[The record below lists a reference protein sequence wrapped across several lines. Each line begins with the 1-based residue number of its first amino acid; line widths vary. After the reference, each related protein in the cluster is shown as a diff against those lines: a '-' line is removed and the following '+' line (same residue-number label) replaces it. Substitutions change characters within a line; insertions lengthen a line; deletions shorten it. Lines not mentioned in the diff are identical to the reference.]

1 MKQFEAIRDSGLFSG
16 WTLAIAV
23 GVLFLVCVA
32 IGKREKPQLRGSGK
46 FAGTARIIRK
56 YGDWSRLPLSFFAVL
71 LIYAVL
77 VPLAAAVLYSIWGW
91 DGFTGRIWM
100 TTILVELFPIAIA
113 LYIALFLDRFK
124 KINRYP
130 FGQIRYL
137 GFRVTLWLPEKDRF
151 EHIKIQ
157 GRAGVGKTT
166 GFMFPGLIS
175 DAAGE
180 CSAVALD
187 VKSPEL
193 FETVAGAWCA
203 RGKKVILWDPYHSDC
218 IGFEPLGAAGQNA
231 LSRIEESVYGKRDT
245 KADAQS
251 TFFDDQERRL
261 FRLCCQLV
269 QSYKDPAQCNLPMVH
284 QLALRGSPAIEAA
297 VTYCRNPLLQ
307 EEFNHLFHN
316 RQRVPDLIGG
326 MLNKL
331 DMFSDPKIAAA
342 FSRPDLDLDILLR
355 EPTLLIIASPQSNPK
370 SRLGA
375 AILLRSVMLK
385 IFERPTRGEGL
396 PIFFYLDEFYN
407 LHLPEMPDFVN
418 TARSTRTGVI
428 TFLQTHEQLYQY
440 QRHEIGSLSINQKLQ
455 IYLQGCDIAHCKELS
470 ERLGKTLIKDKRV
483 SRSRGRRSQ
492 TVSYLEVPLMTAD
505 SIQMLPNDV
514 ALCFSSDL
522 RPFLVKRLFSY
533 KSAEFKRGTCLPA
546 SAYRPCT
553 EPLSTPS
560 YKDLDLPG
568 PESFTPSNASSPGL
582 PGAPGGKDVP
592 GW

>member
-1 MKQFEAIRDSGLFSG
+1 MKQFEAIRDSGIF
-16 WTLAIAV
+16 WIAV
-23 GVLFLVCVA
+23 GVLSLVCIA
-32 IGKREKPQLRGSGK
+32 IGKREKPRLRGSGK
-46 FAGTARIIRK
+46 FAGKTQMIRK
-56 YGDWSRLPLSFFAVL
+56 YGDWSRFPLSLFAVL
-71 LIYAVL
+71 LIYAFL
-77 VPLAAAVLYSIWGW
+77 VPITAALLYSIWGW
-91 DGFTGRIWM
+91 DGFTGRVWM
-100 TTILVELFPIAIA
+100 TTILVELFPIAIF
-113 LYIALFLDRFK
+113 LYVAVFLDRFK

-130 FGQIRYL
+130 FGEIRYL
-137 GFRVTLWLPEKDRF
+137 GLKVTLWLPEKDRF

-193 FETVAGAWCA
+193 FETVAGSWSA
-203 RGKKVILWDPYHSDC
+203 RGKKVILWDPYHPDC
-218 IGFEPLGAAGQNA
+218 IGFEPLATADPNG
-231 LSRIEESVYGKRDT
+231 LSRIEESVYGKRNT
-245 KADAQS
+245 GADPQS
-251 TFFDDQERRL
+251 VFFDDQERRL
-261 FRLCCQLV
+261 FRLCCRLV

-284 QLALRGSPAIEAA
+284 QLALRGAPAIEAA
-297 VTYCRNPLLQ
+297 VTYCHNPLLQ
-307 EEFNHLFHN
+307 EEFNHLFNN

-331 DMFSDPKIAAA
+331 DPFSDPKIAAG
-342 FSRPDLDLDILLR
+342 FSRPDLDLDILFR

-440 QRHEIGSLSINQKLQ
+440 KRHEIGSLSINQKVQ
-455 IYLQGCDIAHCKELS
+455 IYLQGCDIVHCEELS
-470 ERLGKTLIKDKRV
+470 KRLGKTLIKDKRV
-483 SRSRGRRSQ
+483 SGGFGGRRHT
-492 TVSYLEVPLMTAD
+492 TVSYIEVPLMTAD
-505 SIQMLPNDV
+505 AIQMLPADD
-514 ALCFSSDL
+514 ALCFPGDM

-533 KSAEFKRGTCLPA
+533 KTPEFKKKTCLPA

-553 EPLSTPS
+553 EPLSAPS

-568 PESFTPSNASSPGL
+568 PESFTPSNAASPRL
-582 PGAPGGKDVP
+582 PGAPGGKEVP

>member
-1 MKQFEAIRDSGLFSG
+1 MSQFEAIRDSALSGSTFPIVIGILLLLCIGIGLR
-16 WTLAIAV
+16 
-23 GVLFLVCVA
+23 
-32 IGKREKPQLRGSGK
+32 GKPGLRGSGR
-46 FAGTARIIRK
+46 FAGATEIIRAF
-56 YGDWSRLPLSFFAVL
+56 GDWSRYPLSLFATL
-71 LIYAVL
+71 LIYAL
-77 VPLAAAVLYSIWGW
+77 LLATAGYILYSLWGW
-91 DGFTGRIWM
+91 DGLTGRAWM
-100 TTILVELFPIAIA
+100 TTIFIELFLIAII
-113 LYIALFLDRFK
+113 LYRLILLDRMRAV
-124 KINRYP
+124 NRYP

-137 GFRVTLWLPEKDRF
+137 GFNVTLWLPEKDRF

-193 FETVAGAWCA
+193 FDTVAGAWCA
-203 RGKKVILWDPYHSDC
+203 KGKKVILWDPYHPDC
-218 IGFEPLGAAGQNA
+218 IGFEPLATATPDT
-231 LSRIEESVYGKRDT
+231 LTRIEESVYGKRDT
-245 KADAQS
+245 GADPQ
-251 TFFDDQERRL
+251 TVFFDDQERRL

-269 QSYKDPAQCNLPMVH
+269 QTYKDPRQCNLPMVH
-284 QLALRGSPAIEAA
+284 QLALRGVPSMESA
-297 VTYCRNPLLQ
+297 VTYCRNPQLQ
-307 EEFNHLFHN
+307 EEFNHLFSN
-316 RQRVPDLIGG
+316 RQRVQDLLGG

-342 FSRPDLDLDILLR
+342 FSRPDLDLDILFR

-385 IFERPTRGEGL
+385 IFERPTREKGL

-428 TFLQTHEQLYQY
+428 TFMQTHEQLYQY
-440 QRHEIGSLSINQKLQ
+440 KRHEIGSLSINQKLQ

-470 ERLGKTLIKDKRV
+470 ERLGKRLIKDKRV
-483 SRSRGRRSQ
+483 SRAFGRRSNT
-492 TVSYLEVPLMTAD
+492 TVSYLEAPLMTPD

-514 ALCFSSDL
+514 ALCFTGDL
-522 RPFLVKRLFSY
+522 RPFLAKRLFSY
-533 KSAEFKRGTCLPA
+533 KTPEFKSKTRLPA

-553 EPLSTPS
+553 DPLSAPS
-560 YKDLDLPG
+560 YRDLPDQG
-568 PESFTPSNASSPGL
+568 PLEASVPPAGPVSAQRPSDSVGF
-582 PGAPGGKDVP
+582 
-592 GW
+592 

>member
-1 MKQFEAIRDSGLFSG
+1 MRAFEAIQDSALFSG
-16 WTLAIAV
+16 WAFWIAV

-32 IGKREKPQLRGSGK
+32 IGKREKPQLRGSGR
-46 FAGTARIIRK
+46 FAGKTDIVRK

-77 VPLAAAVLYSIWGW
+77 ILIAGPVLYSIWGW
-91 DGFTGRIWM
+91 DGLAGRVWLI
-100 TTILVELFPIAIA
+100 TISIQLLVISIMI
-113 LYIALFLDRFK
+113 YIAFFHKRFK
-124 KINRYP
+124 EINRYP
-130 FGQIRYL
+130 FGQVRYL
-137 GFRVTLWLPEKDRF
+137 GLKVTLWLPEKDRF

-193 FETVAGAWCA
+193 FETVAGSWSA
-203 RGKKVILWDPYHSDC
+203 RGKKVILWDPYHPDC
-218 IGFEPLGAAGQNA
+218 IGFEPLGAAGPNA

-245 KADAQS
+245 SANAQS

-269 QSYKDPAQCNLPMVH
+269 QTYKDPAQCNLPMVH

-297 VTYCRNPLLQ
+297 VTYCHNPLLQ

-331 DMFSDPKIAAA
+331 DLFSDPKIAAA
-342 FSRPDLDLDILLR
+342 FSRPDLDLDVLFR

-385 IFERPTRGEGL
+385 IFEKPTRGSEGL

-440 QRHEIGSLSINQKLQ
+440 ERHEIGSLSINQKLQ

-492 TVSYLEVPLMTAD
+492 TIFYLEVPLMAPD

-522 RPFLVKRLFSY
+522 RPFLAKRLFSY
-533 KSAEFKRGTCLPA
+533 KSAEFKRRTRLPA

-553 EPLSTPS
+553 EPLSPPC
-560 YKDLDLPG
+560 YRDLPYQS
-568 PESFTPSNASSPGL
+568 PSEESAPPAGSASLQRPSDSAGF
-582 PGAPGGKDVP
+582 
-592 GW
+592 